1 MNKKDISLI
10 IDFDDTLVEENAARV
25 VLNRFSPNEYEKI
38 SNQYKYK
45 EISFKIYQE
54 KSFEK
59 SLENTSFEEL
69 ENYSRYNVKVREG
82 FSDLYKY
89 CTTNKIKITIL
100 SSGLKNYIQPVV
112 ENFTSLE
119 IIAADM
125 KRDKSNNLEFDYSKS
140 FKKSCSMQWG
150 ICKCETVEKKMK
162 DNFVIYVGDG
172 VTTDLCASQKCDKI
186 FALNPLYNRCLEEN
200 ISATKFN
207 SFKKIMEYINKLK
220 GSYIDS

>member
-1 MNKKDISLI
+1 
-10 IDFDDTLVEENAARV
+10 
-25 VLNRFSPNEYEKI
+25 
-38 SNQYKYK
+38 
-45 EISFKIYQE
+45 
-54 KSFEK
+54 
-59 SLENTSFEEL
+59 
-69 ENYSRYNVKVREG
+69 
-82 FSDLYKY
+82 
-89 CTTNKIKITIL
+89 
-100 SSGLKNYIQPVV
+100 
-112 ENFTSLE
+112 
-119 IIAADM
+119 M